1 MKILLADDEFKLR
14 KLIATQLRKNG
25 FEVYEASNGKDAIEL
40 AIEILPDI
48 LVMDISMPIMDGLTA
63 YEKIKNSDKLK
74 HLPIII
80 LSAQNDINSLKKIK
94 ALKVQYHLFKPF
106 RLKELFDKIEEISK
120 NNANRG
126 LNN

>member
-25 FEVYEASNGKDAIEL
+25 FEVYEASNGKDAIAL
-40 AIEILPDI
+40 ATEILPDI

-63 YEKIKNSDKLK
+63 YERIRSNDKLK

-80 LSAQNDINSLKKIK
+80 LSAQNDMDSLNKIK
-94 ALKVQYHLFKPF
+94 TLKVQYHLFKPF
-106 RLKELFDKIEEISK
+106 RLKELFDKIDDIFGK
-120 NNANRG
+120 GANKG

>member
-74 HLPIII
+74 HLPIINI
-80 LSAQNDINSLKKIK
+80 
-94 ALKVQYHLFKPF
+94 
-106 RLKELFDKIEEISK
+106 ISTK
-120 NNANRG
+120 RYK
-126 LNN
+126 